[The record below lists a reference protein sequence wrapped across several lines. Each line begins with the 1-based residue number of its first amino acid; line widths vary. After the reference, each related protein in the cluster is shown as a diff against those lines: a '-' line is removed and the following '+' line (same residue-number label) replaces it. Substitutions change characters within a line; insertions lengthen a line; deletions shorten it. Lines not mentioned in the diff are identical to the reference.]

1 MSTLKVGIADTEEMK
16 ARSLRIAR
24 GDEKPSPDD
33 PKVWFISTESFSKV
47 LSAPNREMLRLIAE
61 ERPDSLDALAELTSR
76 AKSNLS
82 RTLKAMT
89 GYGIVR
95 MERSGKKLAPRLV
108 HDRVVLELAL
118 TSPRRKP
125 SRPKE
130 TVHE

>member
-1 MSTLKVGIADTEEMK
+1 MSTLKIGIADTEEMK

-24 GDEKPSPDD
+24 GEEKPSPDE

-47 LSAPNREMLRLIAE
+47 LSAPNREMLRLVAE
-61 ERPDSLDALAELTSR
+61 REPDSLDALCELTGR

-89 GYGIVR
+89 GYGLIR
-95 MERSGKKLAPRLV
+95 MERSGKKLAPKLV

-118 TSPRRKP
+118 ASPRRKP

-130 TVHE
+130 TAHE